1 MGVNTVAVYGGAPKH
16 GQRRELDNGCEIVVA
31 CPGRLLDFIQSGV
44 TNMKRCTFL
53 IMDEADRM
61 LDMGFE
67 PQIRKILG
75 QCRRDRQTLMFSA
88 TWPKE
93 VRRLAEDFLTNP
105 GMITI
110 GTSGDELVANPNI
123 KQIVE
128 VVDEWDKPQK
138 FTHFME
144 RAYQGRVVKSIVF
157 TCTKRACDYLA
168 QELGKRG
175 WPVAPIHGDKD
186 QRQRDSTLK
195 DFRNGRI
202 PILIAT
208 DVAARGLDISDV
220 EYVIN
225 YDFPST
231 MEDYVHRIGRT
242 ARAEAKGTAYSL
254 LTKEHGKLVSGLI
267 EVMEKAGQE
276 VPDAVRNMQRG
287 GYGGFGGKS
296 RSGGFRDRGRGGG
309 GRRPY

>member
-1 MGVNTVAVYGGAPKH
+1 MSVRTTAVYGGAPKY
-16 GQRRELDNGCEIVVA
+16 GQKRDLDNGSEIVVA
-31 CPGRLLDFIQSGV
+31 CPGRLLDFIQSRV
-44 TNMKRCTFL
+44 VNMHRVSFL
-53 IMDEADRM
+53 ILDEADRM

-93 VRRLAEDFLTNP
+93 VRRLANDFLSNP
-105 GMITI
+105 EMITI
-110 GTSGDELVANPNI
+110 GSTDSLHANPNI

-128 VVDEWDKPQK
+128 VVQEYEKPTK
-138 FTHFME
+138 FTAFME
-144 RAYQGRVVKSIVF
+144 RAYQGQVVKAIVF
-157 TCTKRACDYLA
+157 TETKRACDYLA
-168 QELGKRG
+168 QELGNRG

-195 DFRNGRI
+195 DFREGRI

-220 EYVIN
+220 QYVVN
-225 YDFPST
+225 YDFPNNV
-231 MEDYVHRIGRT
+231 EDYVHRIGRT
-242 ARAEAKGTAYSL
+242 ARGEKSGTAYTL
-254 LTKEHGKLVSGLI
+254 LTANKAKHCKELV

-276 VPDAVRNMQRG
+276 VSQEVRDLAM
-287 GYGGFGGKS
+287 
-296 RSGGFRDRGRGGG
+296 RGGG
-309 GRRPY
+309 R